1 MWLDWLA
8 VLRQCAHGSVAD
20 ARLREGCAP
29 VAISLACGTAWG
41 FRISFLAQIWDTAG
55 QERYRSLAPMYYRG
69 AAAAV
74 VVFDVTNKETFEG
87 AKTWVTELKRRGD
100 SGVVIALAGNKCDL
114 PTRSVDS
121 EEAGEYAKSQGI
133 LYMEVSAKTNK
144 NIKELFV
151 SIANALPRNTAAD
164 KSDLVDMMATDDKKK
179 KGCC

>member
-1 MWLDWLA
+1 M
-8 VLRQCAHGSVAD
+8 AD